1 MYKKIFL
8 LLILIISVSACDYT
22 AVHSKK
28 GNEIEIKITD
38 TTGDTE
44 INNYIS
50 KELKRK
56 SKSSSEKIQIKINS
70 NFSKRILAKD
80 TKSFATDYELKVIG
94 NFEMK
99 KNNKSQSFTI
109 IEKFR
114 YKNLNDNYEQNNYEE
129 MIKRNLAKTI
139 VSKLNLRINNFKW

>member
-22 AVHSKK
+22 AVHSNKE
-28 GNEIEIKITD
+28 NEIEIKITD

-56 SKSSSEKIQIKINS
+56 SKNSSEKIQIKINS

-99 KNNKSQSFTI
+99 KNDKSQSFTI

-139 VSKLNLRINNFKW
+139 ASKLNLRINNFKW